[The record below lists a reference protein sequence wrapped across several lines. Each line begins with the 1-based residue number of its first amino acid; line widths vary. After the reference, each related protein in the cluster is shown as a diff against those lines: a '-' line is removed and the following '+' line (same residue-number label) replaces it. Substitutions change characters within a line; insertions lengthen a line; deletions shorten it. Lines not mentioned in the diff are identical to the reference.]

1 MSEDIYHPRR
11 RTVVDP
17 ASVGK
22 TKNAPAR
29 KIDLGAV
36 ADFPELPAR
45 VRLDNG
51 EELWLSK
58 ARDGKY
64 RLLSMVCPHAYGRVV
79 KWDKSFLCPD
89 HGWRFEEGQGICV
102 NGPRSQLFYHEVV
115 VANGRLLAHIP
126 ADTDESVTH
135 APPPAWAIPK

>member
-17 ASVGK
+17 AGVGK
-22 TKNAPAR
+22 TKNARAR

>member
-17 ASVGK
+17 AGVGK

-102 NGPRSQLFYHEVV
+102 NGPRSQLFYHQVV
-115 VANGRLLAHIP
+115 VANGRLVADIP

>member
-17 ASVGK
+17 AGVGK

-102 NGPRSQLFYHEVV
+102 NGPRSQLFYHQVV
-115 VANGRLLAHIP
+115 VANGRLVAHIP

>member
-17 ASVGK
+17 AGVGK

-58 ARDGKY
+58 ARDGQY

>member
-17 ASVGK
+17 AGVGK

-115 VANGRLLAHIP
+115 VANGRLVAHIP

>member
-17 ASVGK
+17 AGVGK

-36 ADFPELPAR
+36 VDFLELPAR

>member
-17 ASVGK
+17 AGVGK

-51 EELWLSK
+51 DELWLSK